1 MRKLD
6 FLRREYKKALK
17 KGPDTIY
24 SIDVPDEF
32 YKKGDEGV
40 WAQPY
45 EDRKG
50 LLGICL
56 EHDYHEETEDVRKK
70 GCHIVAAFFVHKNKL

>member
-56 EHDYHEETEDVRKK
+56 EHDYHEETEDGEQWFSWLEMFPMRKTSY
-70 GCHIVAAFFVHKNKL
+70 